1 MKRKETIEKD
11 LTKILS
17 RWGIL
22 CVWDKPQQ
30 GRLGVLTPTKSLAIS
45 LRDYIIKNFSRE

>member
-22 CVWDKPQQ
+22 CVWDKPQKAF
-30 GRLGVLTPTKSLAIS
+30 TPTHSLAIS